1 MSAATQIPG
10 YIVGTWTIDPVHSEV
25 TFITRHLGVS
35 KVRGQFTNFEGK
47 ITTGEGLDS
56 SSVTATIQA
65 DSIFTKNDQRDEH
78 VKGEDFL
85 DVAKFPTLEFRSTGV
100 RAEGDGYV
108 IDGELTLH
116 GVTKPVTLEA
126 ELGGFGDG
134 MSEGSKVIGIEA
146 STEINRSDFEVAT
159 GFPSAVVADKVKI
172 VLDIE
177 AVLDN

>member
-1 MSAATQIPG
+1 MSAPTQIPG

-35 KVRGQFTNFEGK
+35 KVRGQFTDFEGK
-47 ITTGEGLDS
+47 ITTGETFADS
-56 SSVTATIQA
+56 SVNATIKA
-65 DSIFTKNDQRDEH
+65 DSIYTKNEQRDAH
-78 VKGEDFL
+78 VKGEEFL
-85 DVAKFPTLEFRSTGV
+85 DVEKFPTLEFRSTGV
-100 RAEGDGYV
+100 RPEGDGYV

-116 GVTKPVTLEA
+116 GVTKPVSLNA

-134 MSEGSKVIGIEA
+134 MSEGSKVIGVEA

-159 GFPSAVVADKVKI
+159 QFPTAVVADKVKI